1 MKKALVAYFSTSG
14 VTAKLAEQLASAIGA
29 DLHQIQPETPY
40 TKADLNWMDQ
50 QRGVSQQSM
59 QTLHCKQAG
68 ASGGV

>member
-50 QRGVSQQSM
+50 QSRSNVECM
-59 QTLHCKQAG
+59 QTRHCKQAG